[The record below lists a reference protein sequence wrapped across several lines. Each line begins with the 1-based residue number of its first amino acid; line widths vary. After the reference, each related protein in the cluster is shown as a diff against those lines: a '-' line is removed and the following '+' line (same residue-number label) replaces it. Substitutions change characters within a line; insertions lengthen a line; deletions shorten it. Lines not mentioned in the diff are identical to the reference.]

1 MQLVYEMGIH
11 RLAKFLWTVIKFVSA
26 ICFLNSSESFVQ
38 VSEDIGLVYI
48 MFEKVSARPKR
59 TI

>member
-48 MFEKVSARPKR
+48 MFEKVSAL
-59 TI
+59 